1 MMSSTLLDAPPH
13 TAADRPRLVACPVCH
28 AGAFDALVEING
40 IPIET
45 CKSCGLIAQ
54 NPQPSDAELAAIYG
68 SDYFIGSSENDRFAS
83 QFEVVKR
90 ATAALQLDEI
100 AAFLEQRELNAAGQ
114 RLLEVGCGHGNM
126 LLEAQRRGYE
136 VEGIEY
142 SSDAA
147 ARANKKLGSDVVRV
161 GAIGET
167 PIPERTYDVCV
178 LADVIEHVRDPDIF
192 LRNMWKILKDGAVLF
207 VATPSADSW
216 SARIL
221 GRHWM
226 EYKPEHLFYFNRATI
241 SRLLANAGFSD
252 VTVSTGKKILT
263 LDYVIGHFEKFPVP
277 FISPSLRIA
286 RTLAPRAL
294 LGRPMKITASGIN
307 AMATKLASA

>member
-1 MMSSTLLDAPPH
+1 MSSTLLGAPPH

-28 AGAFDALVEING
+28 ASAFAAHVEING

-68 SDYFIGSSENDRFAS
+68 PDYFIGSSEDDRFAS

-100 AAFLEQRELNAAGQ
+100 AAFLGHQGQNAGGR

-142 SSDAA
+142 SADAA
-147 ARANKKLGSDVVRV
+147 ARANKKLGADVVRV
-161 GAIGET
+161 GAVGVT
-167 PIPERTYDVCV
+167 PLPERTYDICV
-178 LADVIEHVRDPDIF
+178 LADVIEHVRAPDIF
-192 LRNMWKILKDGAVLF
+192 LKHIWHVLKDGALLF

-221 GRHWM
+221 GRRWM
-226 EYKPEHLFYFNRATI
+226 EYKPEHLFYFKRRTI
-241 SRLLANAGFSD
+241 ERLLVNAGFSKI
-252 VTVSTGKKILT
+252 TISTGKKILT

-277 FISPSLRIA
+277 YISPTLRIVHS
-286 RTLAPRAL
+286 LAPKSL
-294 LGRPMKITASGIN
+294 LARPTTITASGIN
-307 AMATKLASA
+307 IIATKRSSA